1 MIGRSILHYHVV
13 EKIGEGGMG
22 VVFKAVDTH
31 LDRPVALKILPEEK
45 VADPDRRRRFIQ
57 EAKSAS
63 ALRHPNIVV
72 IHDIASEDG
81 REVMVMEYVEGR
93 SLDQLIGRKGLRLN
107 EALGYA
113 VQIADGLTRA
123 HAAGIVHR
131 DLKPAN
137 IMVTGEGQVKILD
150 FGLAKLTESLPDS
163 AAGSTL
169 TLDNENKP
177 RTEGGYILGTA
188 AYMSPEQAEGKAVDA
203 RSDIFSFGAV
213 LYEMLT
219 GHKAFAR
226 AGSLKTLA
234 AVLNEEPKSA
244 SALNESVPAELE
256 RLLARCLRKDPQ
268 RRWQTMSDLKI
279 ALQDL
284 KEDSESGRLLAAV
297 PSSRKKRTLW
307 APAAAAFL
315 AVAGLA
321 LVLRFV
327 LIKPAGP
334 VEYEITPLTYE
345 SGLTA
350 QPSLPLEGN
359 LMAFSSDHG
368 GGRNFDIWVR
378 QLSGGTPLQL
388 TDHPADDWLPSFSP
402 DGRSVAFRSERDGGG
417 IYIVDALGGE
427 SRRIADRGF
436 APKFSP
442 DGRFIAYIV
451 LPPSLDSRLAK
462 TYLVSPRGGEPRLLC
477 PDFSPGWIIQ
487 GAAPVWSPDGRHV
500 MFRGRR
506 LDGDRASDFWAVLV
520 DGGEPVRTRAY
531 ETLSLSP
538 MVCYPIGWAGN
549 DIYYVSGTTIDGVN
563 IFRARIDPKTLAI
576 RGPAEAVTTGLGMK
590 IFAAVLP
597 DGRII
602 FTNMT
607 ASITT
612 WSLPARTVDAVVT
625 GSPSRL
631 TEDLMQKFSPSI
643 ARDGSKAA
651 FIAFGGIH
659 DNRREVRVKDLRT
672 GQETAIPIQ
681 GSILTGTVLS
691 PDGTHL
697 AYRDAVDGR
706 MKTYLLQPGSSAG
719 REVCENGLLIGFF
732 PDNDSALVR
741 IKPGRLDKMDLGTG
755 GMTPLVA
762 FEERFLDAELSPDG
776 KWLAWLGGLADG
788 RVALRVYP
796 VDGPP
801 GDSRVM
807 VELAEAD
814 HYLGSPAWSPDGK
827 RLYYLSEKSSRTS
840 IVALELDPRTM
851 RPAGPEREIYVSAE
865 SRNMLNFPKGN
876 GNIAVA
882 ADRIIFTVS
891 ECRGNIYLATPK
903 N

>member
-1 MIGRSILHYHVV
+1 
-13 EKIGEGGMG
+13 MG
-22 VVFKAVDTH
+22 VVYKAVDTH

-150 FGLAKLTESLPDS
+150 FGLAKLIENLPVS
-163 AAGSTL
+163 EAGPTRTL
-169 TLDNENKP
+169 GIEDKP
-177 RTEGGYILGTA
+177 RTEEGYVLGTA

-203 RSDIFSFGAV
+203 RSDIFSFGAI

-307 APAAAAFL
+307 APAAAAILF
-315 AVAGLA
+315 VAAAA
-321 LVLRFV
+321 LFLRFV

-417 IYIVDALGGE
+417 IYLIDSLGGE

-451 LPPSLDSRLAK
+451 MPPSLDSRQIEM
-462 TYLVSPRGGEPRLLC
+462 YVVSPRGGEPRPL
-477 PDFSPGWIIQ
+477 SPGFTPGYINQ
-487 GAAPVWSPDGRHV
+487 GAAPVWSPDSRYV
-500 MFRGRR
+500 MFRGQR
-506 LDGDRASDFWAVLV
+506 LNDRISDFWVVPVA
-520 DGGEPVRTRAY
+520 GGDPIRTHAK
-531 ETLSLSP
+531 EIFSLMP
-538 MVCYPIGWAGN
+538 TVGYPIGWAGN
-549 DIYYVSGTTIDGVN
+549 QIYYVGGTTIEGVN
-563 IFRARIDPKTLAI
+563 IFRATIDPKTLAI
-576 RGPAEAVTTGLGMK
+576 RGPSEAVTTGPGMK

-597 DGRII
+597 DERIV

-625 GSPSRL
+625 GSPGRL

-651 FIAFGGIH
+651 FIAFGGFQ
-659 DNRREVRVKDLRT
+659 DNRYEVRVKDLKT

-681 GSILTGTVLS
+681 GHILTGTVLS

-706 MKTYLLQPGSSAG
+706 IKTYPGSPALRRPRALRG
-719 REVCENGLLIGFF
+719 MHPLGFF
-732 PDNDSALVR
+732 PGNDFAVVLVER
-741 IKPGRLDKMDLGTG
+741 GSLGKMDLRTG
-755 GMTPLVA
+755 EILRSFPLPARAFSMSASRPTGSGWPGSAAWRTAGSCSASPPSTGRRATPGK
-762 FEERFLDAELSPDG
+762 RSSSP
-776 KWLAWLGGLADG
+776 
-788 RVALRVYP
+788 RPITISALRP
-796 VDGPP
+796 GRPTGAGSIISRKRAKGPRCGPRSSTP
-801 GDSRVM
+801 GQRSPSDPSASSMSRP
-807 VELAEAD
+807 
-814 HYLGSPAWSPDGK
+814 SPA
-827 RLYYLSEKSSRTS
+827 TS
-840 IVALELDPRTM
+840 
-851 RPAGPEREIYVSAE
+851 
-865 SRNMLNFPKGN
+865 
-876 GNIAVA
+876 
-882 ADRIIFTVS
+882 
-891 ECRGNIYLATPK
+891 
-903 N
+903 